1 MGLYVITFNC
11 FSTFDFPVKGA
22 QERPQVGIDGGSQ
35 VMPGGQD
42 GNGGDAWG
50 ARYSPL
56 GSSAGHTPDPS
67 LSKLSQWDSK
77 ESKVPLIP
85 CLETL
90 QECENA
96 LASQFR
102 RFLVIMLVFT
112 RPIEIQLYS

>member
-1 MGLYVITFNC
+1 MVVML
-11 FSTFDFPVKGA
+11 
-22 QERPQVGIDGGSQ
+22 GGHAT
-35 VMPGGQD
+35 PHWD
-42 GNGGDAWG
+42 PRRDTHLI
-50 ARYSPL
+50 RL
-56 GSSAGHTPDPS
+56 SA
-67 LSKLSQWDSK
+67 KLSQWDSK

-112 RPIEIQLYS
+112 RPIESQLDS